1 MAAAPVH
8 KVTPRW
14 QVLLVFGVV
23 AVSLIAG
30 VLLIFSTI
38 DAERKQRQQVT
49 RTTEVLAELGV
60 LSRAAING
68 EAGQRGY
75 FITLDRRYLGP
86 YTAAR
91 ELYPAA
97 LERLRS
103 RIGPETTDRQRELL
117 ENIEKLSEARFAEL
131 DRSVALIES
140 GQLIEAQQQILSDE
154 GQIVMARLSN
164 SIDELEAIENALL
177 AQATAEVSES
187 ESRIL
192 PLLGVL
198 LLMLLCALALGY
210 YQVGRTAA
218 AEAAAEQAEELALAH
233 DRAELL
239 ARELNHRV
247 KNLFAVILAIV
258 RMSGR
263 DVPAAEPVIES
274 IDRRIRALLTAHEV
288 TQGTPENASADLREL
303 IETTLAPYKDGG
315 GAATLDGPSLS
326 LTARQVTPLGLVLH
340 ELTTN
345 AVKYGAWSCGGE
357 IAIRWR
363 DDDGRISIHWR
374 ESGTAPGNGPAKEG
388 FGSMLMQGAARQL
401 DGEIARD
408 IFEGGIEVH
417 IAFPREIG

>member
-1 MAAAPVH
+1 MPHVRAY

-30 VLLIFSTI
+30 VLLIFGTI
-38 DAERKQRQQVT
+38 DAERKQRVQVT
-49 RTTEVLAELGV
+49 KTNAVLAELGI

-97 LERLRS
+97 LERLRE
-103 RIGPETTDRQRELL
+103 RIGMETTDRQQELL
-117 ENIEKLSEARFAEL
+117 AEIERLSQARFAEL

-154 GQIVMARLSN
+154 GQIVMARLRN
-164 SIDELEAIENALL
+164 SIEELEAIENALL
-177 AQATAEVSES
+177 ARATTEVAQS

-198 LLMLLCALALGY
+198 LVMMICALALGY
-210 YQVGRTAA
+210 YQVRRTAA
-218 AEAAAEQAEELALAH
+218 AEAAAEQADELTLAH

-263 DVPAAEPVIES
+263 SVPEAEPVVDN

-288 TQGTPENASADLREL
+288 TQGAPGNASADLREL
-303 IETTLAPYKDGG
+303 IETTLAPYKDSGG
-315 GAATLDGPSLS
+315 TAALDGPALT

-345 AVKYGAWSCGGE
+345 AVKYGAWSCGGQ
-357 IAIRWR
+357 IAIRWSADKGLVVIDWHER
-363 DDDGRISIHWR
+363 GAAQ
-374 ESGTAPGNGPAKEG
+374 GTGDAKEG

-401 DGEIARD
+401 DGEISREFSGDGVA
-408 IFEGGIEVH
+408 VH
-417 IAFPREIG
+417 IAFSQESG